1 MPKNEPLDTKRH
13 SLAHLMAASI
23 QELFPEAKFGVGPVI
38 EDGFYYDVLLG
49 RTLTPEDLQQF
60 EKRMKHKV
68 KQGLRFE
75 RTELPMTQ
83 AAEMFGTMQQ
93 DFKVELLHDL
103 KTRGTTAVA
112 DLDDANLVGGSVSEV
127 SVYKTGAF
135 TDLCRGPHVDST
147 HEIDPQSFRLTR
159 VSGAYWRGDQARQ
172 QMQRIYGVAFNTKQE
187 LDEYFVRL
195 EEAKKRDHRRLGQEM
210 DLFSINPESVGGGL
224 ILWHPKGGLIRY
236 LAEEYC
242 KRMHLSSGYDFVY
255 TPHIG
260 RANLWETSGHLGFYA
275 ENMYAPI
282 KIDEQLY
289 YLKPM
294 NCPFHVNI
302 YKAKVRSYRDL
313 PMRLAEW
320 GTVYR
325 FERSGVL
332 HGLTRVRGFTQDD
345 AHLFCRPDQMP
356 GEIDKVLQFSLEIL
370 RAFGFDTFELFLST
384 RPAKRVGREE
394 DWDAAEAAL
403 EDTLKRSGIPYQVN
417 AGDGAF
423 YGPKIDLV
431 IKDAIGRPWQLS
443 TVQFDF
449 NLPER
454 FDLSYVGDDGAPHRP
469 YMIHRALLGS
479 MERFFGVLLEHHGGA
494 LPVWL
499 SPVQAVVIPIA
510 DRHFEYCRQVQA
522 RLKAA
527 GLRVDLDEGVDRMQ
541 AKIRNAQLQKIPY
554 MLVVGDRE
562 QEAGAV
568 AVRLR
573 SGEDLKSKT
582 VEEFIELALA
592 AVLGQRGPNSGIEGA
607 APTVPIVP
615 SPAT

>member
-1 MPKNEPLDTKRH
+1 MSKNEVLETKRH

-23 QELFPEAKFGVGPVI
+23 QEMFPEAKFGVGPVI
-38 EDGFYYDVLLG
+38 DDGFFYDVALS
-49 RTLTPEDLQQF
+49 RSLTPEDLEAI
-60 EKRMKHKV
+60 EKRMNEKV

-75 RTELPMTQ
+75 RSELSNDD
-83 AAEMFGTMQQ
+83 AASMFQGLNQ

-103 KTRGTTAVA
+103 KTRGTTIAA
-112 DLDDANLVGGSVSEV
+112 ELNDANLVGESVNEV
-127 SVYKTGAF
+127 SLYKTGNF
-135 TDLCRGPHVDST
+135 TDLCRGPHVVST
-147 HEIDPQSFRLTR
+147 KEIQPGSFKLTR
-159 VSGAYWRGDQARQ
+159 VSGAYWRGDQSRP
-172 QMQRIYGVAFNTKQE
+172 QMQRVYGVAFDTKKE
-187 LDEYFVRL
+187 LADYFMRV
-195 EEAKKRDHRRLGQEM
+195 EEAKKRDHRRLGQDL
-210 DLFSINPESVGGGL
+210 DLFSIQPDTIGAGL
-224 ILWHPKGGLIRY
+224 ILWHPKGGLIRH
-236 LAEEYC
+236 LAEEFC
-242 KRMHLSSGYDFVY
+242 KNKHLEAGYDFVY

-260 RANLWETSGHLGFYA
+260 RANLWETSGHLGFYG

-282 KIDEQLY
+282 KIDEQMY

-302 YKAKVRSYRDL
+302 YGNHVRSYREL

-325 FERSGVL
+325 FEKSGVL

-356 GEIDKVLQFSLEIL
+356 SEIDRVLQFSLDIL
-370 RAFGFDTFELFLST
+370 RAFGFETFELFLST
-384 RPAKRVGREE
+384 RPPKRVGREE

-403 EDTLKRSGIPYQVN
+403 EDTLKRSGIPYQLN

-431 IKDAIGRPWQLS
+431 VKDAIGRPWQLS

-454 FDLSYVGDDGAPHRP
+454 FNLTYVGEDGAQHRP

-499 SPVQAVVIPIA
+499 SPVQAVIIPIA
-510 DRHFEYCRQVQA
+510 DRHMDYCIELQS
-522 RLKAA
+522 RLKKE
-527 GLRVDLDEGVDRMQ
+527 GLRVELDRSEERMN
-541 AKIRNAQLQKIPY
+541 AKIRNAQLQKIPF

-562 QEAGAV
+562 QESNSM

-582 VEEFIELALA
+582 IDEFLQLATF
-592 AVLGQRGPNSGIEGA
+592 RH
-607 APTVPIVP
+607 
-615 SPAT
+615 